1 MSINSTSK
9 ERFAIGLQFF
19 GEGGEGAAVSGAQ
32 SASPAAA
39 AIAERA
45 EKEAKKN
52 PFANVKFGKQPDT
65 GAQSAEA
72 EPTDAKGNDQQSAT
86 AEAETPE
93 ERAARFDALIK
104 GEFKDL
110 YGKKVS
116 SAVNERL
123 KGVSSKAANY
133 DQLQDALSLL
143 AEKYKVDP
151 SDVKAIASA
160 ITNDDSL
167 YEDEALEQGVSPDRV
182 KAEKLAQAENRRLN
196 AQIDEM
202 RRRQA
207 ADELYQRWVSEAE
220 EAKRLYPNFDLD
232 AECQNE
238 QFVSLIRNNVG
249 VRQAYEVVH
258 MGELVPA
265 VIQTAERKEGE
276 RIASKYAQNA
286 RRPAENG
293 ASSQS
298 AAIVKNDP
306 SALTKAERD
315 EVARRVARG
324 ERISF

>member
-1 MSINSTSK
+1 MSINTASK
-9 ERFAIGLQFF
+9 DRFAIGLQFF
-19 GEGGEGAAVSGAQ
+19 GEGGEGAAAPGAQ

-45 EKEAKKN
+45 EKEAKKD
-52 PFANVKFGKQPDT
+52 PYANVKFGKQPDI
-65 GAQSAEA
+65 GAQSVEA
-72 EPTDAKGNDQQSAT
+72 DETEPGGQQTDKA
-86 AEAETPE
+86 AETPE
-93 ERAARFDALIK
+93 ARAARFDALIK

-116 SAVNERL
+116 SAVNDRL
-123 KGVSSKAANY
+123 KGVSSKAEKL

-160 ITNDDSL
+160 VTNDDSL
-167 YEDEALEQGVSPDRV
+167 YEDEALEQGVSPGRV
-182 KAEKLAQAENRRLN
+182 KAEKLAKAENRRLN

-202 RRRQA
+202 RRNEATKQTLAKWQA
-207 ADELYQRWVSEAE
+207 EAE
-220 EAKRLYPNFDLD
+220 QAKAIYPNFDLD
-232 AECQNE
+232 REIQDAR
-238 QFVSLIRNNVG
+238 FRSLIQNNVD
-249 VRQAYEVVH
+249 VKSAYEVVH